1 MALYEESKT
10 IVCPLLSLYP
20 NRREGT
26 AMSRYIDKEALVA
39 AVMSSTELDN
49 EQKSQLIRLIRE
61 QKKYG
66 LVWED
71 STEDAWEKMKTS
83 IPVLNEVDDKRI
95 LNDKAGEHYPNHAI
109 IEADNLHALIALTYT
124 HAGMIDVI
132 YIDPPYNTGNKDFVY
147 NDTFIGEDDAYR
159 HSKWLSFMEKRLQ
172 IAKTLLSE
180 RGVIFI
186 SIDDNEQ
193 ANLKLLCDEI
203 FGENNFVASMIWR
216 GGRRNMSKWIS
227 TSHEYMLLYTKSI
240 DYCDSTGVSWRENK
254 RGINDIYKN
263 ADKFVK
269 ETNGDYKEASRL
281 LKEWY
286 KKLSNDNPSKDHS
299 HYCWIDS
306 KGVYFASD
314 ISRGGGGGPQWE
326 IRNPETGEFVKTP
339 SRGWAYSTLEELEE
353 DIKND
358 KVHFNGTGV
367 PCRKIYLKDN
377 ETQILETVFYRDR
390 RGSSKRLKALLGA
403 DLFPFPKDEFILK
416 EKIES
421 FSTPDSIVLDFF
433 AGSGTTLH
441 ATMLLNTED
450 GGHRQCILV
459 TNNENNICEEVTYE
473 RNKRVIEGYTT
484 PKGEQVA
491 GLNHNNLRYY
501 KLDFNPRKQSHQ
513 DNRELFYGL
522 KDLLCIKE
530 NIYHEKQQFGSLSL
544 EGKEQML
551 RYFAENGREMLM
563 VYDTKVI
570 PFIVSEIA
578 QRGEQEQ
585 PLKIYIFADGAYP
598 YADDFASVVDKV
610 SLVPMPYAYYRGIKD
625 SLPEETTTKV
635 DDTELTNEEQQV
647 MMAEAIAFES
657 RE

>member
-26 AMSRYIDKEALVA
+26 AMSRHIDKEALVA

-71 STEDAWEKMKTS
+71 SKEDAWEKMKTS

-95 LNDKAGEHYPNHAI
+95 LNDKDGEHYPNHAI

-124 HAGMIDVI
+124 HEGSFDMM
-132 YIDPPYNTGNKDFVY
+132 YFDPPYNTGNGDFTY
-147 NDTFIGEDDAYR
+147 NDKIVDEEDSYR
-159 HSKWLSFMEKRLQ
+159 HSKWLSFMEKRLR
-172 IAKTLLSE
+172 IARRLLSE

-186 SIDDNEQ
+186 SIDDYSQAQLKVLCDSIFDSSSNPKHSNFITTLIWNKQHSQQQGLFKKYHEYVVVYAKNKSLLKNVLSEADGLIEAGAMKKISTKNPASTFAFPAGTKVEAPDGTTFSGTYGDSEKVTVVEGPFTVVNGQTAFPIVLSAGWTQKKQMSSWFKGLDTYDTKGQKIVEFYFNSTGKIKCRKERGAVTPNTFLPEFGMGSEQ
-193 ANLKLLCDEI
+193 TSHLEDIMGKPDTFTNPKPVEMIKLFIEWFCPKNGKLL
-203 FGENNFVASMIWR
+203 
-216 GGRRNMSKWIS
+216 
-227 TSHEYMLLYTKSI
+227 
-240 DYCDSTGVSWRENK
+240 
-254 RGINDIYKN
+254 DI
-263 ADKFVK
+263 
-269 ETNGDYKEASRL
+269 
-281 LKEWY
+281 
-286 KKLSNDNPSKDHS
+286 
-299 HYCWIDS
+299 
-306 KGVYFASD
+306 
-314 ISRGGGGGPQWE
+314 
-326 IRNPETGEFVKTP
+326 
-339 SRGWAYSTLEELEE
+339 
-353 DIKND
+353 
-358 KVHFNGTGV
+358 
-367 PCRKIYLKDN
+367 
-377 ETQILETVFYRDR
+377 
-390 RGSSKRLKALLGA
+390 
-403 DLFPFPKDEFILK
+403 
-416 EKIES
+416 
-421 FSTPDSIVLDFF
+421 F
-433 AGSGTTLH
+433 AGSGTTLE
-441 ATMLLNTED
+441 ATMQLNAED

-530 NIYHEKQQFGSLSL
+530 NIYQEQQQFGSLSL
-544 EGKEQML
+544 VGKEQML

-563 VYDTKVI
+563 VYDTRVI

-578 QRGEQEQ
+578 QRDEQEQ

-598 YADDFASVVDKV
+598 YTDDFASVVDKV
-610 SLVPMPYAYYRGIKD
+610 SLIPMPYAYYRGIKD

-635 DDTELTNEEQQV
+635 DDTELTDEEQQT

-657 RE
+657 KE

>member
-1 MALYEESKT
+1 
-10 IVCPLLSLYP
+10 
-20 NRREGT
+20 
-26 AMSRYIDKEALVA
+26 MSRHIDKEALMA

-83 IPVLNEVDDKRI
+83 IPVLKEDETKRI
-95 LNDKAGEHYPNHAI
+95 TAPPSAPEGATIVQSPCPNHAI

-147 NDTFIGEDDAYR
+147 NDSFIGEDDAYR

-193 ANLKLLCDEI
+193 ANLKLLCDEVLGSENFVGNVI
-203 FGENNFVASMIWR
+203 WEKTDSPRMDVSGFTVRHDYILVYKKSSFVLRRIMPDEIPEHYNKVDDKGRRYYLKPLRLMGGHKSDSLYYGIIAPDGTTVFPKESNGENGCWRWSKTKYENEIERIEWIKGKKGWSAYFRIYAENLTPTPANTIWPFTKV
-216 GGRRNMSKWIS
+216 GS
-227 TSHEYMLLYTKSI
+227 TRTAKME
-240 DYCDSTGVSWRENK
+240 
-254 RGINDIYKN
+254 
-263 ADKFVK
+263 
-269 ETNGDYKEASRL
+269 
-281 LKEWY
+281 
-286 KKLSNDNPSKDHS
+286 LSNIVQQFIFSYPKPTSLILFIEK
-299 HYCWIDS
+299 I
-306 KGVYFASD
+306 ASD
-314 ISRGGGGGPQWE
+314 
-326 IRNPETGEFVKTP
+326 
-339 SRGWAYSTLEELEE
+339 
-353 DIKND
+353 
-358 KVHFNGTGV
+358 
-367 PCRKIYLKDN
+367 KDSL
-377 ETQILETVFYRDR
+377 I
-390 RGSSKRLKALLGA
+390 
-403 DLFPFPKDEFILK
+403 
-416 EKIES
+416 
-421 FSTPDSIVLDFF
+421 LDFF

-441 ATMLLNTED
+441 ATMQLNAED

-530 NIYHEKQQFGSLSL
+530 NIYQEQQQFGSLSL

-563 VYDTKVI
+563 VYDTRVI
-570 PFIVSEIA
+570 PFIVNEIA
-578 QRGEQEQ
+578 QRKEQEQ

-598 YADDFASVVDKV
+598 YTDDFASVVDKV

-625 SLPEETTTKV
+625 SLPEAEPTNV
-635 DDTELTNEEQQV
+635 DNTELTNEEQQT
-647 MMAEAIAFES
+647 MMAEAIEAEKAERKEDTS
-657 RE
+657 ND